1 MGNFYPLCI
10 GFVWLLGREEKLLR
24 EIFGRKWFLDVILTE
39 LFVNPLT
46 LVPICSLTPDLRGPL
61 VPNKTL
67 RVLWIKLDLTAR
79 INCKS

>member
-10 GFVWLLGREEKLLR
+10 GFVGLLGTEEKLLR